1 MHQRRWLNELQIL
14 RFSVV
19 LECLFGICGI
29 LVAWCTGSQA
39 VLLDGSYSLLCTLT
53 MMANVR
59 VSKLVRQP
67 PSAKNP
73 YGLPTMEPLMLILEG
88 FILLGLCTAL
98 MMCSIR
104 MLCSGGYLPAFNL
117 ALVYE
122 TFSTIIGGLTTV
134 VLYMLHRSSP
144 SPLIHFEFQE
154 WLLDTAVSGV
164 AAVAFAIAC
173 VIGNDHLVTPY
184 IDSLLT
190 ISLLLVL
197 IRLPLQTLRKNFRQL
212 LLQDVAS
219 PKLVAQT
226 RDAIRAQC
234 DTRQRIDISM
244 IWLGRWLWV
253 NIELTV
259 VDNDAPS
266 YREMQAIRAA
276 VAGVV
281 SQVCD
286 HYRIQLIPGFSRD

>member
-1 MHQRRWLNELQIL
+1 MHPRRWLNELQIL

-19 LECLFGICGI
+19 LECFFGICGI
-29 LVAWCTGSQA
+29 LVAWYSGSQA

-59 VSKLVRQP
+59 VSRLVRRP
-67 PSAKNP
+67 PSAKSP
-73 YGLPTMEPLMLILEG
+73 YGLPTVEPLMLILEG
-88 FILLGLCTAL
+88 FILLGLCTTL
-98 MMCSIR
+98 MVLSVR
-104 MLCSGGYLPAFNL
+104 TLCSGGYLPAFDL

-122 TFSTIIGGLTTV
+122 IFSTIIGGITTT
-134 VLYMLHRSSP
+134 VLYMVHRTGF

-154 WLLDTAVSGV
+154 WLLDTAVSAI
-164 AAVAFAIAC
+164 AAIAFFIAC
-173 VIGNDHLVTPY
+173 VIGNDHPVTPY

-197 IRLPLQTLRKNFRQL
+197 VRLPLQTLRKNFRQL

-219 PKLVAQT
+219 PTLVART
-226 RDAIRAQC
+226 RDAIHAQC
-234 DTRQRIDISM
+234 DVRQRIDISM

-253 NIELTV
+253 NIELT
-259 VDNDAPS
+259 DAGDDPPS
-266 YREMQAIRAA
+266 CGEMRAIRAA
-276 VAGVV
+276 AASVV

-286 HYRIQLIPGFSRD
+286 HCRIQLSSGAGGE